1 MSTLLPENFETVSP
15 TDSDA
20 RLALESSRILASR
33 KLGKKTSVR
42 IQLGDDDPTEGVVVP
57 TRQRFRRR
65 SQSTVATQAQDHLPD
80 RVGLLHQVT
89 DHDLW

>member
-33 KLGKKTSVR
+33 KLGKKRASESDWVMT
-42 IQLGDDDPTEGVVVP
+42 IQLRGWLSPH
-57 TRQRFRRR
+57 RRCDYSFIYWSR
-65 SQSTVATQAQDHLPD
+65 CHKVMQ
-80 RVGLLHQVT
+80 
-89 DHDLW
+89 